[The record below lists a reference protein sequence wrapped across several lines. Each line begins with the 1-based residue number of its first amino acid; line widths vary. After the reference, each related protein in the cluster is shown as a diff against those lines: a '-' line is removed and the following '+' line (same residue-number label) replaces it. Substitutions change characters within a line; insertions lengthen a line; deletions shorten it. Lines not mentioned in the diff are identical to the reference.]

1 MDESNKNMIKVGF
14 LVSYDYQ
21 LLEYSLPIV
30 YQYADEIYLAID
42 KERKT
47 WSGNSFQL
55 PDTFFEWIHRVD
67 TENKIHIYEDSFY
80 LSALSQMSLETRMRN
95 MLAKYMGYSGW
106 HIQIDVDEYFLNFEK
121 FVSYLK
127 SLDYGSPVNIYS
139 KWITI
144 FKQDEDGIFYIDD
157 NEKFPVATNTPYY
170 IRARYSVLN
179 GTDLIFDGK
188 VLHQSWGRSKDDLI
202 LKLKNWGHTNDMD
215 WVSYLAFWESV
226 GKDNYKEVKKFLPL
240 YPPAWSEL
248 KYINANDIYSLINKM
263 RDL

>member
-1 MDESNKNMIKVGF
+1 
-14 LVSYDYQ
+14 
-21 LLEYSLPIV
+21 
-30 YQYADEIYLAID
+30 
-42 KERKT
+42 
-47 WSGNSFQL
+47 
-55 PDTFFEWIHRVD
+55 
-67 TENKIHIYEDSFY
+67 
-80 LSALSQMSLETRMRN
+80 MSLETRMRN

-106 HIQIDVDEYFLNFEK
+106 HLQIDVDEYFLNFEK

-215 WVSYLAFWESV
+215 WVSYLAFWEFV
-226 GKDNYKEVKKFLPL
+226 GKDNYKEVKNFHPL

>member
-47 WSGNSFQL
+47 WSGNIFQL
-55 PDTFFEWIHRVD
+55 PDTFFECINRVD
-67 TENKIHIYEDSFY
+67 T
-80 LSALSQMSLETRMRN
+80 
-95 MLAKYMGYSGW
+95 
-106 HIQIDVDEYFLNFEK
+106 
-121 FVSYLK
+121 
-127 SLDYGSPVNIYS
+127 
-139 KWITI
+139 
-144 FKQDEDGIFYIDD
+144 
-157 NEKFPVATNTPYY
+157 
-170 IRARYSVLN
+170 
-179 GTDLIFDGK
+179 
-188 VLHQSWGRSKDDLI
+188 
-202 LKLKNWGHTNDMD
+202 
-215 WVSYLAFWESV
+215 V
-226 GKDNYKEVKKFLPL
+226 GKDNYKEVKNFHPL